1 MFCFINCRQK
11 HYCCLRKYMVNNKI
25 NVTAMKNH
33 KFISGTNVSKKVMLV
48 FMMIFI
54 AGACLSQQIMKTL
67 STFKATEGKLLRKC
81 SVRSWNVSELS
92 QYSPQWSALAS
103 CLWTHGYKNAV
114 SRSERNMNDTGTRPF
129 HYEWYHNHRRQDT
142 IFVDPQTKQNVRMEI
157 TTCPESE
164 ILLGQEQKE
173 KLCWKFF

>member
-1 MFCFINCRQK
+1 
-11 HYCCLRKYMVNNKI
+11 MVNNKI

-81 SVRSWNVSELS
+81 SVRS
-92 QYSPQWSALAS
+92 
-103 CLWTHGYKNAV
+103 
-114 SRSERNMNDTGTRPF
+114 
-129 HYEWYHNHRRQDT
+129 
-142 IFVDPQTKQNVRMEI
+142 
-157 TTCPESE
+157 
-164 ILLGQEQKE
+164 
-173 KLCWKFF
+173 